1 MYKQLRFCVC
11 RQVDARFVAMA
22 LFVILQHLGYM
33 YLSVSAA
40 PLRMVGRTYPGFS
53 GSLVTWIDSAGKFL
67 FSNNL
72 NFVLGFSPT
81 TEDPKLLLLVVI
93 HVPTTTTV
101 WTANR
106 GSMVRQ
112 TDNFVFDRTGNMCL
126 EKEGGIAWSTDTAG
140 KGVAAMELQ
149 DSGNLVLLNDD
160 SKPIWQSFSY
170 PTDTL
175 LSNQFFFE
183 GMRLVS
189 EPNLY
194 NLSFYLEMSFDNLM
208 LFGGFETPQP
218 YWFSST
224 DVRFFRQG
232 NGVIS
237 SASII
242 SNSWSFFDQNQ
253 TLVAQLIFSADDSS
267 DACWAAVLG
276 ANGLITFHNLHESS
290 TVAVPEKIPQE
301 ECATPEPCGPYG
313 ICEEDKGCRCL
324 DGSNAQSGCNP
335 GVASSCNGSKS
346 SVKLLDV
353 GSEYSYFSLSY
364 TSPIPIYD
372 LVGCMDACLLNCS
385 CLVLFYENSSRNCFH
400 FEQIGSLQ
408 KHNSTHRFLSYIKVS
423 STEDPERNHG
433 KKKRKK
439 PNHLLLFVV
448 IATTVLFFVSGLFYL
463 GFWCHK
469 KRKRELKYLQEV
481 VGEDAVEDNNVLD
494 KLSCM
499 CIRFSYKDLQTATNN
514 FSMKLGQGGFGSV
527 YEGVL
532 TDGTRIAVKKLEG
545 FSQGKREFEA
555 EVHTIGSIHHRHL
568 VKLKGFCVEG
578 IYRLLAYEYVGNGSL
593 EKWIFRE
600 DGEGETL
607 DWQTRFNIAL
617 GLAKGLAYL
626 HKDCG
631 VKIVHCDV
639 KPENVLLDD
648 NFQAKVSDF
657 GLARLM
663 TREQSRVVTMFKGT
677 RGYLAPEW
685 ITNHT
690 LSEKCDVYSFGMV
703 LLEIIGG
710 RRNFSLADDS
720 EKAIFPSYALKMM
733 EEGRPEEILDSKLKI
748 ITGDESLH
756 VAVIVALYCIQ
767 GDMSLRPSM
776 GKVVKI
782 LEGSSM
788 VPEIPSSSQM
798 MSNFFAVFVKPT
810 RRIGITPG
818 VSYCHSDAELSGV
831 QLSGPR

>member
-1 MYKQLRFCVC
+1 MAVARRCSSLNSSQKSSSKQFLAL
-11 RQVDARFVAMA
+11 RQVDARYVAMA
-22 LFVILQHLGYM
+22 LFFILQHLGYM

-40 PLRMVGRTYPGFS
+40 PLRRVGRTYPGFS
-53 GSLVTWIDSAGKFL
+53 GSVVTWIDSAGKIL

-72 NFVLGFSPT
+72 NFILGFSST
-81 TEDPKLLLLVVI
+81 TQDPRLLLLVVI

-112 TDNFVFDRTGNMCL
+112 TDNFVFDRTGNAYL

-149 DSGNLVLLNDD
+149 DSGNLVLLSDD
-160 SKPIWQSFSY
+160 FKPLWQSFSY

-183 GMRLVS
+183 GMKLVS

-194 NLSFYLEMSFDNLM
+194 NLSFYLEMSLDNLI

-218 YWFSST
+218 YWISST
-224 DVRFFRQG
+224 DVRFFRQV

-253 TLVAQLIFSADDSS
+253 TLVAQIIFSADDSS

-290 TVAVPEKIPQE
+290 TVAVPEKIPQD

-313 ICEEDKGCRCL
+313 ICEEDKGCSCL
-324 DGSNAQSGCNP
+324 DGSSAQPGCNP

-364 TSPIPIYD
+364 TSPITNYD
-372 LVGCMDACLLNCS
+372 LVGCMDACLRNCS
-385 CLVLFYENSSRNCFH
+385 CLVLFYENSSGNCFH

-408 KHNSTHRFLSYIKVS
+408 KHNSTR
-423 STEDPERNHG
+423 
-433 KKKRKK
+433 
-439 PNHLLLFVV
+439 
-448 IATTVLFFVSGLFYL
+448 
-463 GFWCHK
+463 
-469 KRKRELKYLQEV
+469 
-481 VGEDAVEDNNVLD
+481 
-494 KLSCM
+494 
-499 CIRFSYKDLQTATNN
+499 
-514 FSMKLGQGGFGSV
+514 
-527 YEGVL
+527 
-532 TDGTRIAVKKLEG
+532 
-545 FSQGKREFEA
+545 KREFEA
-555 EVHTIGSIHHRHL
+555 EVLTIGSIHHRHL

-578 IYRLLAYEYVGNGSL
+578 TYRLLAYEYVGNGSL

-600 DGEGETL
+600 NDEGETL
-607 DWQTRFNIAL
+607 DWETRFNIAL

-626 HKDCG
+626 HEDCS
-631 VKIVHCDV
+631 VKIVHCDI
-639 KPENVLLDD
+639 KPENVLLDA

-685 ITNHT
+685 ITNHA

-710 RRNFSLADDS
+710 RRNFNLADDS
-720 EKAIFPSYALKMM
+720 EKAIFPSYVLKMM
-733 EEGRPEEILDSKLKI
+733 EQGKPEEILDSKLKI
-748 ITGDESLH
+748 VTGDESLH
-756 VAVIVALYCIQ
+756 VAIIVALYCIQ

-776 GKVVKI
+776 GKVVQI

-831 QLSGPR
+831 QLSGPRE